1 MSRPA
6 ALAPTGNGEVGVG
19 VAKLDTRP
27 AGLPQHG
34 AHLTGPGQQ
43 LTVVVDEVPRMS
55 MKLLAGLSFTML
67 MSLFLVMSLGTS
79 VMGNQPSKPAKED
92 IPRQL
97 LPIYRAA
104 ADTCPGLPWSVLAAI
119 GKLESDHGRS
129 TGPGVT
135 SGTSPA
141 GAAGPMQI
149 GIGGEAGNTFAD
161 YAVDGTGDGV
171 ADAYN
176 PTDAIFTAANYL
188 CRNGAQG
195 GADLRQAISAYHH
208 DDGYVKKVRQI
219 ASSYAALARSPTVR
233 PTSPPVGKF
242 VGPNT
247 PSYQKLT
254 PTAKRLYATVVQ
266 TFRVTSI
273 GGWRAVGSVEG
284 SDHPYGRAIDVMISY
299 PSAQGRV
306 LGWRIAKWAVAKAEA
321 FDVKYVIFNGRIWTR
336 SQGWH
341 GYRHP
346 SDACNCNPTLR
357 HDDHVHI
364 SVRH

>member
-1 MSRPA
+1 
-6 ALAPTGNGEVGVG
+6 
-19 VAKLDTRP
+19 
-27 AGLPQHG
+27 
-34 AHLTGPGQQ
+34 
-43 LTVVVDEVPRMS
+43 MS
-55 MKLLAGLSFTML
+55 MKLLAGLSFTIL

-79 VMGNQPSKPAKED
+79 VMGNQPSKPAKDD
-92 IPRQL
+92 IPQQL
-97 LPIYRAA
+97 LPVYRAA

-161 YAVDGTGDGV
+161 YAVDGTGDGI

-195 GADLRQAISAYHH
+195 GADLRQAIFAYHH
-208 DDGYVKKVRQI
+208 DDRYVKKVLQI

-266 TFRVTSI
+266 TFKVTSI

-284 SDHPYGRAIDVMISY
+284 SDHPYGRAIDVMIGY

-306 LGWRIAKWAVAKAEA
+306 LGWRIAQWAVAKAEA